1 MINLIIFVFIVKST
15 KLYVPDAT
23 LSGKENQKLLKLHSK
38 RFERSLYHNE
48 YKTESEEKNR
58 TNEYRYFLK

>member
-1 MINLIIFVFIVKST
+1 M
-15 KLYVPDAT
+15 PDAT
-23 LSGKENQKLLKLHSK
+23 LSGKENQKLSKLHSK